1 MLELSS
7 VPDPGSGT
15 FLTPR
20 SGSWMEKIL
29 KFFDSDPVSRILSTL
44 DGKNKKKQLNK

>member
-1 MLELSS
+1 MLEFSS

-20 SGSWMEKIL
+20 SGSGMEKIL

-44 DGKNKKKQLNK
+44 DGKNVKKTIK